1 MNFNTFKNNLLS
13 YLHDTE
19 EYEKQDI
26 EDHRNLSDDEK
37 EDLGYMIKEAVVVYD
52 DGQGNVEL
60 CPSKNFTKWRI
71 GDSVRFQSLTPIHL
85 SGTATITDNFEN
97 CICLTRMSHDSKK
110 AEKFSL
116 SIIEPQMTGVFISTI
131 DKIKDGCSG
140 SFYIEELAE
149 VEDPDKEFGKSV
161 PVNNDIISRLNTEQK
176 EAVANVLKRP
186 SLYAIQG
193 PPGTGK
199 TGVLSA
205 IAKMYSD
212 AGKDVLIISNS
223 HQAVNNALNKI
234 AEYNVPTFK
243 IGNEFKAVSLNQ
255 NVKNFS
261 AMWQYGNFLKT
272 QSTYKRNSKTI
283 PGNIVGMT
291 MCGAILSLALH
302 GNAFTPS
309 IVLIDE
315 ASQIPLSLGAAIA
328 ALEGGTYVFIGD
340 GRQMPPVFH
349 EKMANHPLSISIFDH
364 LQRILPK
371 ELKTTLT
378 TTYRMNSVI
387 CRYVS
392 EQFYEPYGVKL
403 TSHPSVANNHVDSE
417 DINKSIEFVNVT
429 TTKCED
435 FNREEAKEAVQQALK
450 YRKRGFEVA
459 IITPY
464 RKQVNLVREEWGNA
478 GWTSSDILID
488 TVERLQGQD
497 VDVII
502 LTMSVSDID
511 YYKVQHSFLLNR
523 NRLNVMIS
531 RAKIKVI
538 IIKNQLISITV
549 PTIDDIP

>member
-1 MNFNTFKNNLLS
+1 
-13 YLHDTE
+13 
-19 EYEKQDI
+19 
-26 EDHRNLSDDEK
+26 
-37 EDLGYMIKEAVVVYD
+37 
-52 DGQGNVEL
+52 
-60 CPSKNFTKWRI
+60 
-71 GDSVRFQSLTPIHL
+71 
-85 SGTATITDNFEN
+85 
-97 CICLTRMSHDSKK
+97 
-110 AEKFSL
+110 
-116 SIIEPQMTGVFISTI
+116 
-131 DKIKDGCSG
+131 
-140 SFYIEELAE
+140 
-149 VEDPDKEFGKSV
+149 
-161 PVNNDIISRLNTEQK
+161 
-176 EAVANVLKRP
+176 
-186 SLYAIQG
+186 
-193 PPGTGK
+193 
-199 TGVLSA
+199 
-205 IAKMYSD
+205 
-212 AGKDVLIISNS
+212 
-223 HQAVNNALNKI
+223 
-234 AEYNVPTFK
+234 
-243 IGNEFKAVSLNQ
+243 
-255 NVKNFS
+255 
-261 AMWQYGNFLKT
+261 
-272 QSTYKRNSKTI
+272 
-283 PGNIVGMT
+283 

-478 GWTSSDILID
+478 GGTSSDILID

-549 PTIDDIP
+549 PTIGDIP

>member
-1 MNFNTFKNNLLS
+1 
-13 YLHDTE
+13 
-19 EYEKQDI
+19 
-26 EDHRNLSDDEK
+26 
-37 EDLGYMIKEAVVVYD
+37 
-52 DGQGNVEL
+52 
-60 CPSKNFTKWRI
+60 
-71 GDSVRFQSLTPIHL
+71 
-85 SGTATITDNFEN
+85 
-97 CICLTRMSHDSKK
+97 
-110 AEKFSL
+110 
-116 SIIEPQMTGVFISTI
+116 
-131 DKIKDGCSG
+131 
-140 SFYIEELAE
+140 
-149 VEDPDKEFGKSV
+149 
-161 PVNNDIISRLNTEQK
+161 
-176 EAVANVLKRP
+176 
-186 SLYAIQG
+186 
-193 PPGTGK
+193 
-199 TGVLSA
+199 
-205 IAKMYSD
+205 
-212 AGKDVLIISNS
+212 
-223 HQAVNNALNKI
+223 
-234 AEYNVPTFK
+234 
-243 IGNEFKAVSLNQ
+243 
-255 NVKNFS
+255 
-261 AMWQYGNFLKT
+261 MWQYGNFLKAK
-272 QSTYKRNSKTI
+272 STYKRNSKTI

-417 DINKSIEFVNVT
+417 DNNKSIEFVNVT

-478 GWTSSDILID
+478 GGTSSDILID

-549 PTIDDIP
+549 PTIGDIP